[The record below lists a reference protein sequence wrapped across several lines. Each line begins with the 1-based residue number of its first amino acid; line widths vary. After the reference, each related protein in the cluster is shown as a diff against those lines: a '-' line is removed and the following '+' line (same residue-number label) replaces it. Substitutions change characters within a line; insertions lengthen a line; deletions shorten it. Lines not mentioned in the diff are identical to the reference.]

1 MTEEPS
7 ERATAPATLA
17 EWQAAL
23 KASANAI
30 MQADSKP
37 AKSGSIAGALVA
49 SSTGRGYDHND
60 VLHAPHS
67 GTHVLV
73 STSKDRAVTLAEKLL
88 ALNLPGIE
96 SIEVVPYG
104 EGDRAEVRILPYPK
118 PAR

>member
-1 MTEEPS
+1 MAEESS

-23 KASANAI
+23 KKAANAI
-30 MQADSKP
+30 MQAP
-37 AKSGSIAGALVA
+37 NRLAKAGSIAGALVA
-49 SSTGRGYDHND
+49 SAGERGYDHND
-60 VLHAPHS
+60 VLHAPRS

-73 STSKDRAVTLAEKLL
+73 STSKERADTLAGKLR
-88 ALNLPGIE
+88 ALKLPGIE